1 MQTRL
6 RFLTKAI
13 PMTTKDR
20 SVRILVADDSELM
33 RSGLRSLLQSHSG
46 WVVCGEAVDGN
57 DTLRKAVDLR
67 PDVIL
72 VDVSMPYLNG
82 FEAAR
87 AIHERIPDAQILLV
101 TEHDSRMLA
110 TLPSQPGVRGYIA
123 KSRIDS
129 DLIPAVEAAL
139 PQPKVKSA

>member
-1 MQTRL
+1 MLVT
-6 RFLTKAI
+6 A
-13 PMTTKDR
+13 KDC
-20 SVRILVADDSELM
+20 SVRILIADDSELM
-33 RSGLRSLLQSHSG
+33 RRGLCSLLQSHAG
-46 WVVCGEAVDGN
+46 WVVCGEAADGN
-57 DTLRKAVDLR
+57 DIVRKAADLR

-87 AIHERIPDAQILLV
+87 AIHEQVPEAEILLV

-110 TLPSQPGVRGYIA
+110 TLPSQPGVRGYVA
-123 KSRIDS
+123 KSRIDF

-139 PQPKVKSA
+139 PNPKAKSA